1 MKKLHWAAL
10 TALAISGLA
19 QAQETQKLQPRQL
32 QDVQLPQQVLTPPGK
47 QPRLELEAIDTTQR
61 SRAAGCIKHQVYNVQ
76 GLNRISTLFVIETSS
91 GDKTF
96 NFEGNAIRFIPDGDP
111 LPLASTLE
119 TNRWDR
125 ILTTLERA
133 AAADKPLLVDYHTTT
148 REVFGIFV
156 QWSGNCAP

>member
-1 MKKLHWAAL
+1 MRIRLLVVAAL
-10 TALAISGLA
+10 ASTGLA
-19 QAQETQKLQPRQL
+19 TAQDAQKLQPVQL
-32 QDVQLPQQVLTPPGK
+32 QEIQLPEQVINPAGK
-47 QPRLELEAIDTTQR
+47 QPQLNLDGVTKSAQA
-61 SRAAGCIKHQVYNVQ
+61 RAAGCIKHQVYNVQ
-76 GLNRISTLFVIETSS
+76 GLNRISTTFVVATSS

-96 NFEGNAIRFIPDGDP
+96 NFEGNAIRYIPDGDP

-133 AAADKPLLVDYHTTT
+133 GAANKPLLVDYNTGT

-156 QWSGNCAP
+156 QWSGNCMP